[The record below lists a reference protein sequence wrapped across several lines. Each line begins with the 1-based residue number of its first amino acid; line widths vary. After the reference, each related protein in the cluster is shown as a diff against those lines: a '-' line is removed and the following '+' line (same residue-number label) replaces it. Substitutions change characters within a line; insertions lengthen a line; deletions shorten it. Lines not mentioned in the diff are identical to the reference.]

1 MMRKGILFIL
11 VGPSGAGKNTLMK
24 RVQRAISDLPQLA
37 TATTRPKRPG
47 EQEGREHRF
56 VTKEEFQHLI
66 DTNALIEY
74 QPVHSGHLYG
84 TPRETVES
92 AIFNG
97 TDLIADIE
105 FLGAGKIY
113 QAYPDHTV
121 PIFVTPSSLDL
132 LTDRIKQRGN
142 STSADLAHRLERVRF
157 EMTFAPQS
165 HYVLINDYVTPATEH
180 LRQIILSE
188 RARRRNDVT
197 RGLPLVNRPCIHSN
211 VIALV
216 QHEGCILGQIKN
228 KITTFPAF
236 PVDNDTDAPHD
247 VLQAHIYSELSQ
259 AIIVDTILDERFDFT
274 APHHVETAV
283 IPNDVFLYFYYKCT
297 TPKQIAV
304 PGWDWL
310 PTADLK
316 LSAPLRRL
324 LQNQP
329 DAL

>member
-1 MMRKGILFIL
+1 MMRDGILFIL
-11 VGPSGAGKNTLMK
+11 VGPSGAGKNTLMR
-24 RVQRAISDLPQLA
+24 RVQQEITGLPQLA
-37 TATTRPKRPG
+37 TATTRPQRPG
-47 EQEGREHRF
+47 EQEGREHHF
-56 VTKEEFQHLI
+56 VTTEEFQHLI
-66 DTNALIEY
+66 DTDALIEY

-165 HYVLINDYVTPATEH
+165 HYVLVNDYVIPATEH

-197 RGLPLVNRPCIHSN
+197 KGLTPVNRPCVHSN

-216 QHEGCILGQIKN
+216 QHEDCILAQIVN
-228 KITTFPAF
+228 KIATFPTF
-236 PVDNDTDAPHD
+236 PMDNHTDTPHD
-247 VLQAHIYSELSQ
+247 VLQTHLHSKLSP
-259 AIIVDTILDERFDFT
+259 AITVDTILDDRFDFI

-283 IPNDVFLYFYYKCT
+283 IPNDIFLYFYYKCT
-297 TPKQIAV
+297 TTERIAI

-310 PTADLK
+310 PSAELK

-324 LQNQP
+324 LHTQP